1 VTAHRT
7 PALFVA
13 STAISLVVTVATT
26 MVTLVTMVTMIDMV
40 AVAALEMVPALVAM
54 IEVSPAAAL
63 AGELASSVS
72 VVLLPLVLIQPS
84 SFESSAPQPT

>member
-1 VTAHRT
+1 
-7 PALFVA
+7 
-13 STAISLVVTVATT
+13 